1 MVEKLVVFLQNL
13 FRFFVFF
20 PLDLFYRIVFRS
32 YAIGLENI
40 PKEGGAMIAPNHISG
55 WDVFLPPYFAL
66 NRFSSR
72 QMWAPGKEEL
82 FSFPPMA
89 WLLTFLRAFPVRR
102 RKQDYAARDKAA
114 EIVKNHLVMAF
125 PEGTRS
131 KDGKFGR
138 GRSGIGKIIWD
149 ARVPVIPTLIVNT
162 NYCVI
167 PGLYMLNFFQ
177 KLYIIYGKPL
187 DLERYY
193 AMEDSKETAQ
203 LIADR
208 LIEEIAKMKEEYK
221 HLDHTPGW
229 IKKRVE
235 EKYRRYTEKK
245 TRGEIVAHS
254 GG

>member
-1 MVEKLVVFLQNL
+1 MVNKFVVFLQNL

-20 PLDLFYRIVFRS
+20 PIDFFYRLVFRS
-32 YAIGLENI
+32 YAIGLENV
-40 PKEGGAMIAPNHISG
+40 PKEGGGLIAPNHISG

-82 FSFPPMA
+82 FSFPPMR

-102 RKQDYAARDKAA
+102 RQQDYAARDKAA
-114 EIVKNHLVMAF
+114 AIVKNHLVMVF

-131 KDGKFGR
+131 KDGEFGR
-138 GRSGIGKIIWD
+138 GRSGTGKIIYD
-149 ARVPVIPTLIVNT
+149 SRVPVIPTLIVNT

-167 PGLYMLNFFQ
+167 PGLFMLNFFQ
-177 KLYIIYGKPL
+177 KLYIVYGKPI
-187 DLERYY
+187 DLEKYY

-203 LIADR
+203 LIVDR
-208 LIEEIAKMKEEYK
+208 LMEEVAKMKEEYK
-221 HLDHTPGW
+221 HLDHAPEW

-235 EKYRRYTEKK
+235 ASYKRYSEKQARLES
-245 TRGEIVAHS
+245 VANS
-254 GG
+254 GS